1 MRISDW
7 SSDVCSSDLILQARR
22 REFGARQEGRIG
34 RALRELVP
42 RADGEAVVAAVDA
55 VAHGCTERAR
65 DLPLVLDG
73 ELGDAASRI
82 EPIGSEEGLRRAD
95 VEAAQAGAAMVALRR
110 VALRRQTCDHTAE
123 EQPGGQEI
131 GRA

>member
-55 VAHGCTERAR
+55 VAHGGTERAR

-73 ELGDAASRI
+73 EIGDAAPRI
-82 EPIGSEEGLRRAD
+82 EPIGPEEGLDRKSTR
-95 VEAAQAGAAMVALRR
+95 LNSS
-110 VALRRQTCDHTAE
+110 H
-123 EQPGGQEI
+123 
-131 GRA
+131 